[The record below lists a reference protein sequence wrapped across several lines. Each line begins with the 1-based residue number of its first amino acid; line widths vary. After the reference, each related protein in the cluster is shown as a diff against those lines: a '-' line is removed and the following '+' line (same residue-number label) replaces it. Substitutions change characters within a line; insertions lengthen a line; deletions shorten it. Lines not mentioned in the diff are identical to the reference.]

1 MATAYI
7 TEYSNIGI
15 QQGNSIPVA
24 VEPAVADQTVTFTTA
39 TQSSAFNA
47 ATAFIRLTADAECH
61 VKFGSNPTATTSMQQ
76 VQADTEIWRM
86 VTPGHKV
93 SLVTAA

>member
-7 TEYSNIGI
+7 TEYNSIGV
-15 QQGNSIPVA
+15 QNGNSVPVA
-24 VEPAVADQTVTFTTA
+24 QEPAVADQTVTFTTA

-47 ATAFIRLTADAECH
+47 ATRYIRLIADAECH
-61 VKFGSNPTATTSMQQ
+61 LKFGSNPTATTSMQQ

-86 VTPGHKV
+86 VTPGDKV
-93 SLVTAA
+93 SIVAA

>member
-7 TEYSNIGI
+7 TEY
-15 QQGNSIPVA
+15 NSIGVQMGTVPVA
-24 VEPAVADQTVTFTTA
+24 QEPAVTDQTVTFTTA
-39 TQSSAFNA
+39 TQSAAFNA
-47 ATAFIRLTADAECH
+47 NTKYIRLIADAECH
-61 VKFGSNPTATTSMQQ
+61 LQFGANPTATTSMQQ

-93 SLVTAA
+93 SIVAA